1 MRYGRGALAI
11 LGILVIIVG
20 LAVLGGISYFLGRVS
35 QPTADSQPKRQAP
48 APSAPSKLPAQRV
61 HGEVIKKD
69 ATSYVIRERSGREI
83 KLNINPKTKVEDI
96 PNIGD
101 KVTATVEAL
110 PSDVDTKSLE
120 VTSEGKNA
128 DKAKTEAIPDF
139 VEGEIREING
149 ENLLIQDIRGQQ
161 VKLHTD
167 NHTKKDGNLSVGDH
181 VIAQLNNSVA
191 QGYAASISKR

>member
-1 MRYGRGALAI
+1 MRYGKGALAI
-11 LGILVIIVG
+11 LSILVIVAG
-20 LAVLGGISYFLGRVS
+20 LAVLGGITFFLGRLS
-35 QPTADSQPKRQAP
+35 QPTPDSQPKREAP
-48 APSAPSKLPAQRV
+48 AAPRGKLPAQRV
-61 HGEVIKKD
+61 QGEVIKKD

-110 PSDVDTKSLE
+110 PSDVYTKSLE
-120 VTSEGKNA
+120 VTSEGKNG
-128 DKAKTEAIPDF
+128 DRNKTEAIPDV
-139 VEGEIREING
+139 VEGEIREIRG
-149 ENLLIQDIRGQQ
+149 ENLVVQDIRGQE
-161 VKLHTD
+161 VKLQTD

-191 QGYAASISKR
+191 QGYATSISKR

>member
-1 MRYGRGALAI
+1 MRYGKGALAI
-11 LGILVIIVG
+11 LAILVIVAG
-20 LAVLGGISYFLGRVS
+20 LAVLGGITFFLGRVS

-48 APSAPSKLPAQRV
+48 APTRSKLPAQRV
-61 HGEVIKKD
+61 QGEVIKKD
-69 ATSYVIRERSGREI
+69 ATSYVIRDRSGREI

-110 PSDVDTKSLE
+110 PSDVSTKSLE
-120 VTSEGKNA
+120 VTSEGKNR
-128 DKAKTEAIPDF
+128 DSAKTEAIPDV
-139 VEGEIREING
+139 VEGEIREIRG
-149 ENLLIQDIRGQQ
+149 DNLVVQDIRGQE

-167 NHTKKDGNLSVGDH
+167 NHTKKDGNLGVGDH
-181 VIAQLNNSVA
+181 VIAQLNNNVA

>member
-11 LGILVIIVG
+11 LAILVIIAG

-35 QPTADSQPKRQAP
+35 QPTADSQPKKQAP
-48 APSAPSKLPAQRV
+48 APTPGKLPAQRV

-101 KVTATVEAL
+101 KVTATVEPL
-110 PSDVDTKSLE
+110 PSDVYTKSLE
-120 VTSEGKNA
+120 VTSESKNA
-128 DKAKTEAIPDF
+128 DKAKTEAIPNL
-139 VEGEIREING
+139 VEGEIREIHG
-149 ENLLIQDIRGQQ
+149 ENLLVQDIRGQQ
-161 VKLHTD
+161 IKLHTD

>member
-1 MRYGRGALAI
+1 MRYGKGALAI
-11 LGILVIIVG
+11 LAILVIVAG
-20 LAVLGGISYFLGRVS
+20 LAVLGGITYFLGRVS

-48 APSAPSKLPAQRV
+48 APTRGKLPAQRV
-61 HGEVIKKD
+61 QGEVIKKD

-110 PSDVDTKSLE
+110 PSDVSTKSLE
-120 VTSEGKNA
+120 VTSEGKNGN
-128 DKAKTEAIPDF
+128 KAKTEAIPDV
-139 VEGEIREING
+139 VEGEIREIRG
-149 ENLLIQDIRGQQ
+149 ENLVVQDIRGQE

-167 NHTKKDGNLSVGDH
+167 DHTKKDGNLTVGDH
-181 VIAQLNNSVA
+181 VIAHLNNRVA